1 MFCPLPATCYHDGG
15 GEVGCYLLPATCY
28 VGIDIRVDCG
38 IMHDM
43 NDEEPADDV
52 SMRALMIVVV
62 RFLRFLA
69 RWFERRYVTMR

>member
-1 MFCPLPATCYHDGG
+1 M
-15 GEVGCYLLPATCY
+15 GCYLLPATCY

-43 NDEEPADDV
+43 NMNDEEPDADDV